1 MCEAPTTHLIAIAA
15 ANPNSVAKV
24 VFHRPDD
31 RTAIEAARSFIMS
44 NAVERSLYSRLPRLP
59 RRLLL
64 GLPSQIVQQQPDHA
78 LPSALLFLRSLTL
91 IQPSKIGQQLR
102 VSDAPILGL
111 LHKPFHNLRQRLCY
125 PSPCKRPAAL
135 RSRSPHRCLLL
146 LRLNAAI
153 SIQPLPHKP
162 TRHPLP
168 IHSISPKAKR
178 ESSPQALSRLNS
190 LLPFQNSSCPITNRT
205 PSTTAI
211 TPNETVPCDLPS
223 APDPLTTF

>member
-1 MCEAPTTHLIAIAA
+1 
-15 ANPNSVAKV
+15 
-24 VFHRPDD
+24 
-31 RTAIEAARSFIMS
+31 MS
-44 NAVERSLYSRLPRLP
+44 NPMERSLYSRLP

-102 VSDAPILGL
+102 VSDTPILGL
-111 LHKPFHNLRQRLCY
+111 LHKPLHNLRQRFCY
-125 PSPCKRPAAL
+125 PSPRKRPAAL
-135 RSRSPHRCLLL
+135 RSRSPHRCLLP
-146 LRLNAAI
+146 LRLSAAILSAAI

-190 LLPFQNSSCPITNRT
+190 LLPFQNSS
-205 PSTTAI
+205 
-211 TPNETVPCDLPS
+211 
-223 APDPLTTF
+223 